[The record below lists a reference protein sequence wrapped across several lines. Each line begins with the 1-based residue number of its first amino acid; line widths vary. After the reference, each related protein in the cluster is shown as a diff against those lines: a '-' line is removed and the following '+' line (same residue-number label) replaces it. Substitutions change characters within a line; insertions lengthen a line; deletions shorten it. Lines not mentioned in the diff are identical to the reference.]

1 MHLNMYIDHMDDPN
15 TPASTN
21 PNASPT
27 PDGQHPP
34 IMPQTDTPVSYGPVT
49 EPVATQSA
57 TPPPL
62 PQTHKKIPFMPMVI
76 ILGVVAIIVVGS
88 MVFTASEQVQQT
100 PTVTPT
106 PTATSSAVSNR
117 TLTAVATESAF
128 VSFEGKLDE
137 LTRGIQNTQVQN
149 QQLLPPR
156 IELPLG
162 F

>member
-1 MHLNMYIDHMDDPN
+1 MDDPN

-21 PNASPT
+21 ADASSTLGGP
-27 PDGQHPP
+27 QPP
-34 IMPQTDTPVSYGPVT
+34 IMPQADIPQSHGPVI
-49 EPVATQSA
+49 EPAAVQATA
-57 TPPPL
+57 PPPL
-62 PQTHKKIPFMPMVI
+62 PVAHKKLPFMPIAIIVGVVI
-76 ILGVVAIIVVGS
+76 ILVVGS
-88 MVFTASEQVQQT
+88 MFFATPQQVQQT

-106 PTATSSAVSNR
+106 PTATASAVSNR
-117 TLTAVATESAF
+117 TLTPIATESAF
-128 VSFEGKLDE
+128 VAFEGKLDE

>member
-1 MHLNMYIDHMDDPN
+1 MSINSMND
-15 TPASTN
+15 TPPTGTN
-21 PNASPT
+21 ENASQTVVGP
-27 PDGQHPP
+27 HPP
-34 IMPQTDTPVSYGPVT
+34 IMPQADTPVSHGPVT
-49 EPVATQSA
+49 EPQAAQPTTPTPVAT
-57 TPPPL
+57 L
-62 PQTHKKIPFMPMVI
+62 VHKKLPFMPIAI
-76 ILGVVAIIVVGS
+76 ILGVVAIIVVGF

-106 PTATSSAVSNR
+106 PTATSSTVSNR
-117 TLTAVATESAF
+117 TLTAIATESAF